1 MSWSN
6 ALPIEGNWG
15 SHLFLLRQE
24 IVSSDV
30 TVRATLR
37 EHFLG
42 ETGHEQ
48 GAAGTVRGLCRGAR
62 RGDRACGSGGAVARL
77 LPGLAA
83 AGRAQERRA
92 DRGGN
97 GARAGLGQ
105 APVVAAF
112 RR

>member
-1 MSWSN
+1 MPLPN
-6 ALPIEGNWG
+6 ARPANASDMLI
-15 SHLFLLRQE
+15 LLRQE

-48 GAAGTVRGLCRGAR
+48 GAAGTVRGLCRGAPG
-62 RGDRACGSGGAVARL
+62 GDRAWGSGGAVARL
-77 LPGLAA
+77 FPGLAA
-83 AGRAQERRA
+83 AGGAQVRGA

-105 APVVAAF
+105 APV
-112 RR
+112 